1 MNAMVQ
7 FTDAYHSSI
16 VDSPVFVKGNILVV
30 YDQGVMKE
38 IEISGQ
44 KDIVSQTRGM
54 WYVGIKSGPP
64 AEPVVCTA
72 PGRRNY
78 WLPDTGSE

>member
-30 YDQGVMKE
+30 CDQGVMKE

-54 WYVGIKSGPP
+54 WYVGIKNKSG
-64 AEPVVCTA
+64 V
-72 PGRRNY
+72 
-78 WLPDTGSE
+78 WLTLPHTIPNQNITF